1 MIYLTQINGDLL
13 EATEDYIVHQCNCVT
28 NHSKHLAKSVFD
40 AFPHANTYKTRS
52 KDKNTHHTPGT
63 IDIMGDG
70 INKRFIINAYAQYY
84 PSKSKYTNDNP
95 KNRLQWFNECLQKIS
110 QIKDIKKKTVA
121 FPFNIGCGSAGGNWD
136 EYYEIIQDF
145 ANKEKI
151 YITLYKL
158 NS

>member
-1 MIYLTQINGDLL
+1 MQKKFNIN
-13 EATEDYIVHQCNCVT
+13 TE
-28 NHSKHLAKSVFD
+28 LARQL
-40 AFPHANTYKTRS
+40 A
-52 KDKNTHHTPGT
+52 DKNMIKIVDHNSAYISPNNMTPSTPGT

-121 FPFNIGCGSAGGNWD
+121 LPFNIGCGSAGGNWD
-136 EYYEIIQDF
+136 EYYNIIQDF